1 MKKVGF
7 VGGFDKT
14 DLIIYVAKMLS
25 EVGKKVLV
33 IDTTINQRARY
44 IVPTITPSIYYIT
57 EFDGMDVAV
66 GFDSIDKIKDY
77 LGVDNLDYDVALID
91 IDSDKSFQKFDIQ
104 HADKNYFV
112 TAFDNYSL
120 KKGLEIVGRLEQK
133 VEMTKVLYAREILQ
147 EDDDYL
153 NFLSFYYSIQWNK
166 HIIYFPHEQG
176 DCSAIME
183 NQRAAKVRFRNLSL
197 QYREGLLMIAQQIM
211 PEVKNNE
218 FKKML
223 KNI

>member
-77 LGVDNLDYDVALID
+77 LGLDELDYDVALID
-91 IDSDKSFQKFDIQ
+91 IDSDKSFQNFDIQ

-120 KKGLEIVGRLEQK
+120 KKGLEIVGKLEQK
-133 VEMTKVLYAREILQ
+133 VEMTKVLYAKEILQ

-153 NFLSFYYSIQWNK
+153 NFLSFYYSIQWSK

-197 QYREGLLMIAQQIM
+197 QYKEGLLMIAQQIM
-211 PEVKNNE
+211 PEIKNNE
-218 FKKML
+218 FKKIL

>member
-77 LGVDNLDYDVALID
+77 LGLEELDYDVALID
-91 IDSDKSFQKFDIQ
+91 IDSDKSFQNFDIQ

-120 KKGLEIVGRLEQK
+120 KKGLEIVGKLEQK
-133 VEMTKVLYAREILQ
+133 VEMTKVLYAKEILQ

-153 NFLSFYYSIQWNK
+153 NFLSFYYSIQWSK

-197 QYREGLLMIAQQIM
+197 QYKEGLLMIAQQIM
-211 PEVKNNE
+211 PEIKNNE
-218 FKKML
+218 FKKIL

>member
-77 LGVDNLDYDVALID
+77 LGLDELDYDVALID
-91 IDSDKSFQKFDIQ
+91 IDSDKSFQNFDIQ

-120 KKGLEIVGRLEQK
+120 KKGLEIAGKLEQK
-133 VEMTKVLYAREILQ
+133 VEMTKVLYAKEILQ

-153 NFLSFYYSIQWNK
+153 NFLSFYYSIQWSK

-197 QYREGLLMIAQQIM
+197 QYKEGLLMIAQQIM

-218 FKKML
+218 FKKIL

>member
-77 LGVDNLDYDVALID
+77 LGLDELDYDVALID
-91 IDSDKSFQKFDIQ
+91 IDSDKSFQNFDIQ

-120 KKGLEIVGRLEQK
+120 KKGLEIVGKLEQK
-133 VEMTKVLYAREILQ
+133 VEMTKVLYAKEILQ

-153 NFLSFYYSIQWNK
+153 NFLSFYYSIQWSK

-197 QYREGLLMIAQQIM
+197 QYKEGLLMIAQQIM

-218 FKKML
+218 FKKIL